1 MNRMQSFLCA
11 ALIAATGS
19 SAMGHEIELDVA
31 AYLHNGKIRTHGY
44 SHDTGLYSVDPH
56 GDTQVFAYNFDEGT
70 VVAGPPNQI
79 FLEHPGFN
87 SEEFEDVFG
96 VPTGFTPGSH
106 LGIVAQTDLQYWD
119 GTGTPAFGPA
129 AAGTSIIFDNFGIQ
143 REVTDATF
151 DARPFFVFEIEGGL
165 HPGEYHGHITSI
177 LNDDS
182 APAGIYM
189 IEAIVINGSLTNQS
203 TGEGTIDTAIDPSD
217 PIFFLFNL
225 GLAEDDYEEAVE
237 AYIELLENGNGSGPG
252 GPAVPEPTTIALLAG
267 SMLAFVRRS
276 DRQRR

>member
-11 ALIAATGS
+11 GLMAATGS
-19 SAMGHEIELDVA
+19 AAMGHEIELDVV

-44 SHDTGLYSVDPH
+44 SHDSGLFSVDPH
-56 GDTQVFAYNFDEGT
+56 GDTRVFAYNFDEGV
-70 VVAGPPNQI
+70 VVAGPPNQV
-79 FLEHPGFN
+79 FLDHPGFN
-87 SEEFEDVFG
+87 GEGFEDEFG

-106 LGIVAQTDLQYWD
+106 LGIVAQAALKYWD
-119 GTGTPAFGPA
+119 GAGAPAFGAA
-129 AAGTSIIFDNFGIQ
+129 AAGTGIALDNFGIQ
-143 REVTDATF
+143 RIVTDAGF
-151 DARPFFVFEIEGGL
+151 DGAPFFIFEIEGGS

-189 IEAIVINGSLTNQS
+189 IEAIMVNGSLTNAS
-203 TGEGTIDTAIDPSD
+203 TGEGVIDPNIEASD

-237 AYIELLENGNGSGPG
+237 AYIESLENPTGPG
-252 GPAVPEPTTIALLAG
+252 PGSPAVPEPATIALLTG
-267 SMLAFVRRS
+267 SMLAFVRRGERW
-276 DRQRR
+276 RQ